1 MHPVLIRMLLFVLI
15 AMSAGASLAR
25 ELAVNADEL
34 VAVELASVGV
44 VPILG
49 TPVVLLREPES
60 GNIVPIFIGPNEAR
74 AIIMAQRGIEAPRP
88 MTHDLLINLM
98 ESMGGTLERVVVDEL
113 SNGTYHGALEVLLAD
128 GNMIRI
134 DSRPSD
140 ALAMAVRSG
149 AAILVAPAILEAGE
163 DIPFE
168 GLGDDDI
175 VTALGI
181 TVMSVTPDLRQALQ
195 LPDQPGVL
203 ISSVRGMAQMA
214 GLQPGALIV
223 KVNDQT
229 PATPL
234 TFLEL
239 VNDTETGEKAKVEY
253 WHDGEFQTVE
263 LGTDVDASTPR
274 TERRRSL

>member
-1 MHPVLIRMLLFVLI
+1 MPLVLTRTLIFVL
-15 AMSAGASLAR
+15 ATLSAGASLAR
-25 ELAVNADEL
+25 ELAVSADDL

-44 VPILG
+44 VPLLG

-60 GNIVPIFIGPNEAR
+60 GNVVPIFIGPNEAR
-74 AIIMAQRGIEAPRP
+74 AIIMAQRGIDAPRP
-88 MTHDLLINLM
+88 MTHDLLVNLM
-98 ESMGGTLERVVVDEL
+98 QSMGGTLERVVVDEL

-128 GNMIRI
+128 GSTIRI

-163 DIPFE
+163 DIPYE
-168 GLGDDDI
+168 GLGDEDI

-203 ISSVRGMAQMA
+203 ISSVRGMAAMA

-239 VNDTETGEKAKVEY
+239 VNDTETGEKAKVDF
-253 WHDGEFQTVE
+253 WHNGQVQSVE
-263 LGTDVDASTPR
+263 LNTEVETRTPR

>member
-1 MHPVLIRMLLFVLI
+1 MQTILIRFLLCLLI
-15 AMSAGASLAR
+15 YVPVDSIMAR

-34 VAVELASVGV
+34 VPVELASIGV
-44 VPILG
+44 VPMIG
-49 TPVVLLREPES
+49 TPVVLLREPDS
-60 GNIVPIFIGPNEAR
+60 GSVVPIFIGPNEAR
-74 AIIMAQRGIEAPRP
+74 AIMMAQRGIESHRP
-88 MTHDLLINLM
+88 MTHDLLVDLM
-98 ESMGGTLERVVVDEL
+98 EAMGGTLERVVVDEL
-113 SNGTYHGALEVLLAD
+113 SNGTYHGALEVSLAD
-128 GNMIRI
+128 GSTLRI

-149 AAILVAPAILEAGE
+149 ASILVAPAVLEAGE

-168 GLGDDDI
+168 GLGDEDI

-181 TVMSVTPDLRQALQ
+181 TVMSVTSDLRQALQ
-195 LPDQPGVL
+195 LPDEPGVL
-203 ISSVRGMAQMA
+203 ISSVRGMAAMA

-223 KVNDQT
+223 KVNDKI

-239 VNDTETGEKAKVEY
+239 INDTEMGEKAKVDF

-263 LGTDVDASTPR
+263 LGTDVETTPR
-274 TERRRSL
+274 TQRRRSL